1 MKPVTTKVTHEVFW
15 NLYFNAKHV
24 IFIQTGWH
32 LDQVDVEC
40 SGVKY
45 NFPCDR
51 WLAED
56 EDDKQIVREL
66 VCTNIPQ
73 NGKLVC
79 TNISQNGKF
88 VCTNIPQ
95 IGNMYNSYTQMCLKM
110 ITFILIKIKFFLHK
124 WLNFKLCFITNTFC
138 IMLYFFLTF
147 FFQ

>member
-1 MKPVTTKVTHEVFW
+1 MKPQTTKVTFLLSPHE
-15 NLYFNAKHV
+15 YECV
-24 IFIQTGWH
+24 IFFQTGWH

-56 EDDKQIVREL
+56 KDDKQIVREL

-79 TNISQNGKF
+79 TNIPQNGKL
-88 VCTNIPQ
+88 VCTNIP
-95 IGNMYNSYTQMCLKM
+95 
-110 ITFILIKIKFFLHK
+110 
-124 WLNFKLCFITNTFC
+124 
-138 IMLYFFLTF
+138 
-147 FFQ
+147 

>member
-1 MKPVTTKVTHEVFW
+1 MQNITLSLHNVTFLAIKPVTFKVTHKLFYYLHLSTNV
-15 NLYFNAKHV
+15 LYF
-24 IFIQTGWH
+24 FQTGWH

-79 TNISQNGKF
+79 TNIPQNGKL

-95 IGNMYNSYTQMCLKM
+95 NGKLVCTNIPQNSKLVCTSIPQNS
-110 ITFILIKIKFFLHK
+110 
-124 WLNFKLCFITNTFC
+124 NF
-138 IMLYFFLTF
+138 
-147 FFQ
+147 